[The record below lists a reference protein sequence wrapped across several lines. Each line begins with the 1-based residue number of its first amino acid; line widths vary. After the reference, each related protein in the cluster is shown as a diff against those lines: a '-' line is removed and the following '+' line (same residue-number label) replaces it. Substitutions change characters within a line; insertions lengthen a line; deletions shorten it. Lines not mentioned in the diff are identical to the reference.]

1 MKKALIAAG
10 VYTYA
15 GLLVFV
21 LFGAADEFSALC
33 GFILGLAIVT
43 SAPALLIYCLYKAV
57 KR

>member
-21 LFGAADEFSALC
+21 LFGVADEFSALC
-33 GFILGLAIVT
+33 GLVLLVAIVT
-43 SAPALLIYCLYKAV
+43 SAPAFLVYGLYKVV